1 MKKILISFVVAFFA
15 ISLISCKYDDDALWS
30 EMDQVKD
37 RVKALEEAVKEANSN
52 IDAVQSII
60 EALQKNIYVTS
71 VTPTTDGYTIT
82 FSDNK
87 TATITN
93 GKNGIDA
100 PILSVMKDS
109 VDNYYWTLDGEYLE
123 IEGEKIRANGLDGK
137 NAITPQLRISE
148 VTKEWEISNDEGKT
162 WESTGVVAEGTN
174 GDSFFKSVDT
184 TNKEYVIFTLANG
197 TEFKLMYNDGST
209 PLFIIEEAPEI
220 VKIEYGK
227 SIEYTVKA
235 ENIAE
240 YTIHVP
246 CGWKAMFVE
255 NTLTIT
261 APEKELCHFDKT
273 GTIDFTLV
281 SAAGKSAIVKLNV
294 LAGEWVDEVVLRT
307 LTFEDVDAKFTPY
320 ELEYFNNKQISKW
333 SDLIAENQYGDYI
346 LGYGAWMGD
355 CVPTDE
361 SHYCWYDENNT
372 FLAHNYPYNYYSY
385 CYAGGGHS
393 ISNYASNDYANHGD
407 YTYQLTV
414 YDKDANGLVT
424 KGGGHNGSD
433 NFAMHYG
440 YFDNS
445 DWNQTTEEALPAIY
459 FKDDNARVIDHLW
472 VCLSTYEYNCLYEGN
487 GLTAPLGEND
497 YVIIE
502 AIGHKED
509 GTTQKIQ
516 IRVADLQNG
525 VIDDWT
531 KWDLTALGKVIK
543 VQFNII
549 GTNDNGY
556 GFSQPAYFAYDDVA
570 VQFVEK
576 VLK

>member
-1 MKKILISFVVAFFA
+1 M
-15 ISLISCKYDDDALWS
+15 
-30 EMDQVKD
+30 
-37 RVKALEEAVKEANSN
+37 
-52 IDAVQSII
+52 
-60 EALQKNIYVTS
+60 
-71 VTPTTDGYTIT
+71 
-82 FSDNK
+82 
-87 TATITN
+87 
-93 GKNGIDA
+93 
-100 PILSVMKDS
+100 
-109 VDNYYWTLDGEYLE
+109 
-123 IEGEKIRANGLDGK
+123 
-137 NAITPQLRISE
+137 
-148 VTKEWEISNDEGKT
+148 
-162 WESTGVVAEGTN
+162 
-174 GDSFFKSVDT
+174 
-184 TNKEYVIFTLANG
+184 
-197 TEFKLMYNDGST
+197 
-209 PLFIIEEAPEI
+209 
-220 VKIEYGK
+220 
-227 SIEYTVKA
+227 
-235 ENIAE
+235 
-240 YTIHVP
+240 
-246 CGWKAMFVE
+246 
-255 NTLTIT
+255 
-261 APEKELCHFDKT
+261 
-273 GTIDFTLV
+273 
-281 SAAGKSAIVKLNV
+281 
-294 LAGEWVDEVVLRT
+294 
-307 LTFEDVDAKFTPY
+307 
-320 ELEYFNNKQISKW
+320 

-440 YFDNS
+440 YCDNS
-445 DWNQTTEEALPAIY
+445 GWNQTTEEALPAIY

-472 VCLSTYEYNCLYEGN
+472 VCLSTYEYYCLYEGN
-487 GLTAPLGEND
+487 GLTAPLGEGD

-531 KWDLTALGKVIK
+531 KWDLTALGKVTK

-576 VLK
+576 IFK